1 MNANE
6 VIDIS
11 YLTRLLITAVLST
24 GVVTT
29 MISILV
35 NRSINK
41 ATLKL
46 KMAEIEKVKKEALKL
61 ETDIEK
67 LDVEQEDRL
76 SDFYKKQFNNV
87 LKELKI
93 IQDAL
98 EKTQLELSLTQKS
111 LEDTQQS
118 LNDTQ
123 KNFEKLLQL
132 ISLKDKEISELK
144 NKLTDSCIKSD
155 CPSKQIA

>member
-1 MNANE
+1 MIPYE

-11 YLTRLLITAVLST
+11 YVTRLLITAVLST

-123 KNFEKLLQL
+123 KDFEKLLQL

>member
-11 YLTRLLITAVLST
+11 YMTRLLITAVLST

-29 MISILV
+29 LINILV

-41 ATLKL
+41 ATVKL
-46 KMAEIEKVKKEALKL
+46 KMAEIEKIKKEALKL

-67 LDVEQEDRL
+67 FDLEQEDRL

-93 IQDAL
+93 IQEAL
-98 EKTQLELSLTQKS
+98 EKTQTQLSQTQIS
-111 LEDTQQS
+111 LADTQQR

-123 KNFEKLLQL
+123 KDFEKLLQL
-132 ISLKDKEISELK
+132 LSLKDKEISELK
-144 NKLTDSCIKSD
+144 NKLTDSCVKSD
-155 CPSKQIA
+155 CPSKEIA